1 MRGAAESLRDGISAA
16 YAREFDRART
26 LLEHAATTAPDSPA
40 VWFWLAIASP
50 TAANAVTCLRRVLEL
65 DPAHG
70 PAREALGK
78 LLVAQALSNG
88 DRDRAGSRALLA
100 QAVQLAPQLESAW
113 TGLAHFSDDPAQ
125 RLDALRHAVEVAP
138 HRQELRTRL
147 HEAVLHQ
154 AVLCAKTAKL
164 AEARALFR
172 EASTTNPEDPRVWQ
186 ALARLAERPADAV
199 SACRELLRVA
209 PSHPGGR
216 AALKKALVADANALG
231 VAGRQEEA
239 HKQWREALSL
249 DERDP
254 EVWLG
259 LASSSS
265 DEAEIRN
272 AVETACRLDPAH
284 KRAAAWLARLQIRL
298 APAPAPAPAP
308 AARATTAAGPKA
320 AAPAHK
326 ASGPR
331 AVVPAAA
338 APARR
343 TVMVVDDSATIRKI
357 LGMTLE
363 RAGYAVVAEPDGE
376 RAVERLAEFVPDLI
390 LLDITMPKLDGYE
403 VCKRIKKDPRTAHVP
418 VVMLSGKDGFFDKV
432 KGRMVGANE
441 YLTKPFQAPAVLA
454 VIATHCPGG
463 PEVAHG

>member
-26 LLEHAATTAPDSPA
+26 LLEHAAEMAPDSPA

-50 TAANAVTCLRRVLEL
+50 DAATAVTCLRKVLEV

-78 LLVAQALSNG
+78 LLVAQALAAAEQ
-88 DRDRAGSRALLA
+88 DRAGARALLA
-100 QAVQLAPQLESAW
+100 QAVELAPQLETAW
-113 TGLAHFSDDPAQ
+113 AALAHFSDDPAQ
-125 RLDALRHAVEVAP
+125 RLDALRHAAAVAP
-138 HRQELRTRL
+138 HRQEFRTRL

-154 AVLCAKTAKL
+154 AVLCAKTAKI

-172 EASTTNPEDPRVWQ
+172 EAATIDPEDPRVWQ

-209 PSHPGGR
+209 PAHPGGG
-216 AALKKALVADANALG
+216 AALKKALVADATALG
-231 VAGRQEEA
+231 AAGQQGEA
-239 HKQWREALSL
+239 HERWREALSL

-254 EVWLG
+254 DAWLG
-259 LASSSS
+259 VASTSA

-272 AVETACRLDPAH
+272 AVETACRIDPAH
-284 KRAAAWLARLQIRL
+284 KRAAAWLARLQAR
-298 APAPAPAPAP
+298 ATAAPAP
-308 AARATTAAGPKA
+308 AAPASAARRKGTAA
-320 AAPAHK
+320 
-326 ASGPR
+326 R
-331 AVVPAAA
+331 AAA
-338 APARR
+338 AAERR

-376 RAVERLAEFVPDLI
+376 RAVERLAQFVPDLI

-432 KGRMVGANE
+432 KGRMVGATE